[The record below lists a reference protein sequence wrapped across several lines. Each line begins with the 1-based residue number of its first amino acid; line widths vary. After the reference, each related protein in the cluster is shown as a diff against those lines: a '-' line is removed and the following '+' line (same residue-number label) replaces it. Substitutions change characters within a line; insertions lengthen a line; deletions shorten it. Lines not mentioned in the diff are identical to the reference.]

1 MLNIQ
6 MQIKQP
12 MKSKNMKLFIVLIL
26 TIINKVA
33 LAQYTAVK
41 YLYDANGNRWN
52 RTIMQEIT
60 LGKKS
65 GGDTTGK
72 KTVITEVTKERL
84 LDSFGIKEIVIFPN
98 PTIDLLK
105 VNIESAFKTPLSGK
119 IKVFNMLGTT
129 QFLEQTLTE
138 SNDIDFSLLASG
150 YYLLVIEVNG
160 QVKNYK
166 VFKIN

>member
-1 MLNIQ
+1 

-12 MKSKNMKLFIVLIL
+12 MKSKNVKLFIVLIL
-26 TIINKVA
+26 TIISTSA
-33 LAQYTAVK
+33 FAQYTAVK

-52 RTIMQEIT
+52 RTIVQEIT

-98 PTIDLLK
+98 PTINVLK

-119 IKVFNMLGTT
+119 IKVFNMNGTK
-129 QFLEQTLTE
+129 QFSEQTISA
-138 SNDIDFSLLASG
+138 SNDVDFSSMASG
-150 YYLLVIEVNG
+150 YYILKIEVNC

-166 VFKIN
+166 VLKIN